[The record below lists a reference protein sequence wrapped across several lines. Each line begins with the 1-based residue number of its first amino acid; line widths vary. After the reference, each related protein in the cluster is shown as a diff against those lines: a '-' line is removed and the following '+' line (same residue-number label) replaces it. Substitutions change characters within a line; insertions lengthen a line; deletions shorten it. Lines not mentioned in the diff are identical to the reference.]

1 MDREVFSAHEAIDEE
16 APEGRMLL
24 AQAEHPGPRVE
35 PAPPLFHHGDQAH
48 PVRAEPA
55 PPDDEENH
63 EPERERQRQAHPA
76 KVAKQERHVPSR
88 EDAEKAP
95 DDGDEPS
102 DDQRRRAMLIEECPR
117 PRETALVE
125 AQRAAE
131 AVDDRRAPPR

>member
-24 AQAEHPGPRVE
+24 PQAEHPWPRVE

-55 PPDDEENH
+55 PHDDEENH

-88 EDAEKAP
+88 DEA
-95 DDGDEPS
+95 DGREYERP
-102 DDQRRRAMLIEECPR
+102 DQRSEERRGGEESR
-117 PRETALVE
+117 SRWA
-125 AQRAAE
+125 
-131 AVDDRRAPPR
+131 